1 MPKLNSI
8 AILLLFLLS
17 ACATAPSNTSA
28 SLPTATLAPILSQTP
43 RLTATPVS
51 TRTPLPTFTPIPP
64 TATISPTPSDTP
76 TPTEI
81 PPIVGVVNSVQN
93 VNVRSGPGVDFSDI
107 IALAPNTRVEVLGQ
121 SNDGRWFNVLMND
134 GQEGWI
140 ATSLLRLLPTPT
152 PFPTLTPSPDLTLI
166 AAGSPLPTSVLG
178 GGTVTPTPPGI
189 LFAQTP
195 TPISP
200 STLGVSVG
208 VSPTLPANGVNTTPI
223 LFTLTPSPTL
233 SPTSALAV
241 DSSVLPV
248 IDILSIEQT
257 ATALSAFIPPTS
269 TRLPVTQA
277 VIITPDAPIPTL
289 NATAQAAGA
298 SVQNGVDVFAYCDN
312 PNLGS
317 PPSNLAAG
325 STIEIVWQWFAT
337 TEQQVRDHLSASVY
351 DVKLDGIPLRQINNY
366 RSSIKAGGNGYF
378 VEWYV
383 PAGPLATGEHVI
395 TYSVT
400 WTTRI
405 FDGYDYFGPGSTTL
419 SESGTC
425 TFTVQG

>member
-1 MPKLNSI
+1 MPKLNRLV
-8 AILLLFLLS
+8 ILVLLMLS
-17 ACATAPSNTSA
+17 ACATAPTENGVGI
-28 SLPTATLAPILSQTP
+28 PTATLAPILSQTP

-81 PPIVGVVNSVQN
+81 PPIIGVVNSLQN
-93 VNVRSGPGVDFSDI
+93 VNVRSGPGVDFSDL

-134 GQEGWI
+134 GQEGWV
-140 ATSLLRLLPTPT
+140 AASLLRLLPTPT

-195 TPISP
+195 TPVSA

-208 VSPTLPANGVNTTPI
+208 LSPTLPATNNLNTTPI
-223 LFTLTPSPTL
+223 LYTLTPSPTA

-257 ATALSAFIPPTS
+257 ATALSVFVPPTA

-277 VIITPDAPIPTL
+277 VIITPDAPVATL

-298 SVQNGVDVFAYCDN
+298 SVQSGVDVFAYCDS
-312 PNLGS
+312 PALGT
-317 PPSNLAAG
+317 PPTTLAAG

-337 TEQQVRDHLSASVY
+337 TEQQVRDHLNASVY
-351 DVKLDGIPLRQINNY
+351 SVELDDIPLRQINNY
-366 RSSIKAGGNGYF
+366 RSAIKQGGNGYY

-383 PAGPLATGEHVI
+383 PTAPLEAGEHVI

-400 WTTRI
+400 WTTRV

-419 SESGTC
+419 TESGTC
-425 TFTVQG
+425 TFTVK